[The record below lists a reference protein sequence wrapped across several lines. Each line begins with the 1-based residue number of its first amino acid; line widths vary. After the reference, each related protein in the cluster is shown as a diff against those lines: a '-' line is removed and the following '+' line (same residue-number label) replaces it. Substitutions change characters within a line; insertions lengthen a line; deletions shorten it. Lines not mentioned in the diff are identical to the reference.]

1 MSRSTPLKRNLVL
14 EICKVF
20 WVERFFL
27 WVFVPDR
34 CSTRVL
40 MEDFLHCRAWGEA
53 KLLASV
59 DPSRWLLQHGKAG
72 LRVFWLLLHG
82 CLELWSSQ
90 DTARGEVVSW
100 IDKFSCEE
108 LMILNTLI
116 HAGYDTVTVF
126 MILS

>member
-1 MSRSTPLKRNLVL
+1 
-14 EICKVF
+14 
-20 WVERFFL
+20 
-27 WVFVPDR
+27 
-34 CSTRVL
+34 

-72 LRVFWLLLHG
+72 LRFFWLLLHG

-116 HAGYDTVTVF
+116 HAGVPDSRMSPEQT
-126 MILS
+126 LCQDSALEQHCP